1 LARRQSDAGVLAI
14 IVSSGRRAAG
24 ILMSFVEV
32 LRQIATRLEACDIP
46 YMVTGS
52 IAASYYGLARATY
65 DLDIVISATLEK
77 LKRLIQLLPK
87 EDYYAVLQDALDAH
101 RHLSMF
107 NVLDTTRGW
116 KIDLIFQ
123 KSAIFHLEAFRRRN
137 RVMFEGV
144 PTCVISGED
153 LIISKLEWSK
163 MGESERQVKDAAI
176 VLEKRQQKLDRVYI
190 EKWVRELDLS
200 TQWSKARE
208 LADVE

>member
-1 LARRQSDAGVLAI
+1 
-14 IVSSGRRAAG
+14 
-24 ILMSFVEV
+24 MSFVEV
-32 LRQIATRLEACDIP
+32 LRQIAPRLEACDIP

-65 DLDIVISATLEK
+65 DLDIVISATPEK
-77 LKRLIQLLPK
+77 LKSLIQMLPK
-87 EDYYAVLQDALDAH
+87 EDYYAVLLDALDAH

-116 KIDLIFQ
+116 KIDFIFQ
-123 KSAIFHLEAFRRRN
+123 KSAAFHQEAFRRRGQ
-137 RVMFEGV
+137 VMFEGV

-176 VLEKRQQKLDRVYI
+176 VLEKRQQKLDHAYI
-190 EKWVRELDLS
+190 EKWVAELGLTS
-200 TQWSKARE
+200 EWARARQSAGLE
-208 LADVE
+208 